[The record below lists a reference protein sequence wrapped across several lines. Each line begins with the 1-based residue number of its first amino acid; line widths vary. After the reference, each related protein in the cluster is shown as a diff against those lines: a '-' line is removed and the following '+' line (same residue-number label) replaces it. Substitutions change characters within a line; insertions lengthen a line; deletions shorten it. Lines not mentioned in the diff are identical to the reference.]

1 MKQRSRKISSFLLL
15 MCFIAPLGFTFTIL
29 KVKQWQVREQ
39 IEREILQGMDKGELV
54 QFTFS
59 KAEAEALDWEHE
71 REFMYN
77 GQSYDVV
84 EQEEV
89 GDSVTYYVWWDKVE
103 TKIKNQL
110 AELVAMAMNQ
120 DADQQQNQNQLE
132 KLLKSLHYNGGAP
145 EEQPFISVENN
156 LFNEYINSYTS
167 LRWAPPVPPPL
178 FV

>member
-1 MKQRSRKISSFLLL
+1 MTQRSRKISSFLLL
-15 MCFIAPLGFTFTIL
+15 LCFVAPLGLTFSIL

-39 IEREILQGMDKGELV
+39 IERDILQGIDKGELV

-59 KAEAEALDWEHE
+59 KLESEELDWEHE
-71 REFMYN
+71 REFMFK

-84 EQEEV
+84 EQEIK
-89 GDSVTYYVWWDKVE
+89 GDSITYYVWWDKVE

-120 DADQQQNQNQLE
+120 DTEQQQNQNQLE
-132 KLLKSLHYNGGAP
+132 KLFKSVYWASS
-145 EEQPFISVENN
+145 SVETERI
-156 LFNEYINSYTS
+156 LLREQSIVAPVFETYAS
-167 LRWAPPVPPPL
+167 LQWAPPVPPPL